1 MRTNQIKR
9 LLLFLLTIVVGITAW
24 AADTTKP
31 TTYKTEIKAVRV
43 GSQSVDIFWHPAEDD
58 VTPQAAITYYAYI
71 AEGWGSGPYT
81 REYVSKKNGTN
92 HEFQNLKPNTK
103 YRIFVTA
110 ADEAGNTF
118 EYDLL
123 KIETPSLDTQAPTVV
138 DNRVFVTDYTETTIS
153 LKWAAAFDN
162 QTPQDKLRYIVRC
175 YQDKFDERDYGP
187 FSINHHYF
195 EEYFSVQGKNEITI
209 TDLEA
214 GYRTYL
220 WVVVR
225 DEDNL
230 GQNINDPLEPIVVT
244 LPDYDG
250 RKPSHLNSSDMFAN
264 AVSTETSISLS
275 WQPATDNITPKEKM
289 RYQVQYLDCKE
300 TGLSYS
306 HFAHHG
312 FKESCIECK
321 KYLTTTPWMEN
332 VTSYKIEGLKPNTEY
347 VVRLV
352 AKDQAGHCIPYSG
365 PGCQTDELWGWPYA
379 MDITT
384 KKIDTQPPY
393 ASNSTIKVTGNT
405 ENSISI
411 KWEPA
416 TDDTTESDEINYKVF
431 YQEITETDWWW
442 FSSRHYNEYDTFCDI
457 TDLKPNTAYNIQVI
471 AFDRKDKMFVY
482 DPCTSLTLP
491 STDKVPPTVSNPR
504 VRVANRTHNSITL
517 EWDAA
522 TDDKTPKDQL
532 LYSIDYPDGHAQT
545 IGKTSYTVT
554 GLAPSTTYR
563 FEVAVTDNNHNESK
577 YTPITVTTD
586 ADPYVDNTPPTAT
599 DKNIK
604 VSDLSHNSF
613 TLSWERATD
622 NNTPKDQILY
632 KVYLTN
638 VKNPQPDDF
647 WLVYQNHGIS
657 SYTMVGLK
665 SSTTFSYLVE
675 ASDIDGNL
683 VLYNI
688 GSVTTKADPTVVQK
702 YNLYVKSK
710 QVTSANAADVLG
722 DGGSVSYDA
731 NTNTLQFKDAHIDAG
746 GENALS
752 TSENL
757 YIQLVGNNVI
767 DGSIYTVGCHATM
780 FCGNGKLSVYAKN
793 KHIAYETNGDLMIKD
808 GCTVQFYSDATYAMS
823 LGGGTLTVNNS
834 TLKAN
839 GGQAKE
845 TIVRCGDLE
854 LIGCEI
860 LSGHTYAYGNYTFY
874 DEIGDLATDEI
885 IIGNNA
891 NDKEKPTL
899 VNNVINVYN
908 VTDNS
913 AMLAW
918 DAAKDNLTMR
928 YKLNYYV
935 YLKQETDYDYE
946 GYYESG
952 QGMTTCLLENLEPS
966 TTYNAL
972 VQVYDEAMNSSFYR
986 EVTFTTDAIQED
998 IYDLEVMNIVVTSTN
1013 CNDVLGDGGS
1023 VRYDNATKTLT
1034 LTKASLNGDDAINSL
1049 IPLTIILEENNEL
1062 MGSMYNDQATTLGG
1076 TGSLFVYGKYAGV
1089 FGDDLTV
1096 KDGAKVQFNGTEG
1109 TSGLEVSGR
1118 IIVINSTLSVTSKG
1132 KVPTI
1137 ASCEGLEMTGCGIIT
1152 GQKYDSTT
1160 QKFYNEDG
1168 TEATNEIRID
1178 PTGTIHKVRMIF
1190 LSAEQADIKMGE
1202 TLTITANPYPAMA
1215 TDKTVTWSSS
1225 NNGIASVDEYGNVT
1239 GLAPGYT
1246 IITCSANDGS
1256 GVEASCVVTVSVP
1269 LVTSITL
1276 SQTDVTTTV
1285 GSAFALSAVITPRE
1299 AASSYVSWT
1308 TSNDKVAIVGSDG
1321 VVMAIGEGN
1330 ATITCTAEDGS
1341 GVTASC
1347 NVTVMPN
1354 TIMATGI
1361 TMDPETAT
1369 LKIGE
1374 TITLAAI
1381 VTPDDA
1387 SDKSVIWSSSNDA
1400 IAAVDTYGTVRCLAD
1415 GTATITAT
1423 TNDGSNLSASCTLT
1437 CIDGI
1442 ISIINDAD
1450 GQESIYSTDG
1460 YRLPNAKRGLNIIVT
1475 KDGKSLKL
1483 MKK

>member
-1 MRTNQIKR
+1 MKSNQIKR

-58 VTPQAAITYYAYI
+58 VTPQAAITYNAYI

-81 REYVSKKNGTN
+81 REIVMQRHGTN
-92 HEFQNLKPNTK
+92 HEFKNLKPNTK

-110 ADEAGNTF
+110 EDEAGNTL

-138 DNRVFVTDYTETTIS
+138 DNRVFVTDATETTVS
-153 LKWAAAFDN
+153 LKWTPAFDN
-162 QTPQDKLRYIVRC
+162 QTPQDKLRYLVRC
-175 YQDKFDERDYGP
+175 YQHKYDDDDHGPYER
-187 FSINHHYF
+187 NHQFF
-195 EEYFSVQGKNEITI
+195 EEHFSVQGKNEITL
-209 TDLEA
+209 TDLDA
-214 GYRTYL
+214 GYQTYM
-220 WVVVR
+220 WVSVL
-225 DEDNL
+225 DEDNNV
-230 GQNINDPLEPIVVT
+230 GYISPLLEATTVT

-250 RKPSHLNSSDMFAN
+250 QRPNFPNSLDMFVNVA
-264 AVSTETSISLS
+264 STETSISLN

-289 RYQVQYLDCKE
+289 RYQVQYWDCKSV
-300 TGLSYS
+300 GLDLA
-306 HFAHHG
+306 HFFHG
-312 FKESCIECK
+312 GWDVKCADCMRTMTK
-321 KYLTTTPWMEN
+321 TPWMEN
-332 VTSYKIEGLKPNTEY
+332 ITSYEIQGLTPNREY
-347 VVRLV
+347 VVRVV
-352 AKDQAGHCIPYSG
+352 AKDERGHCVAYSDWRYNGNPAGFPSIIPIS
-365 PGCQTDELWGWPYA
+365 
-379 MDITT
+379 T

-393 ASNSTIKVTGNT
+393 ASNPTIKVIENT
-405 ENSISI
+405 ENSLRI

-416 TDDTTESDEINYKVF
+416 TDDTTDPEEMTYEVY
-431 YQEITETDWWW
+431 YQEITETNWIGLG
-442 FSSRHYNEYDTFCDI
+442 REYNKHNTFALI
-457 TDLKPNTAYNIQVI
+457 TDLKPYTAYNIKVF
-471 AFDRKDKMFVY
+471 AVDRKGKMFEY
-482 DPCTSLTLP
+482 DPCTSITLP
-491 STDKVPPTVSNPR
+491 STDTTPPTVSDPR
-504 VRVANRTHNSITL
+504 VWATGRTHNSVTF
-517 EWDAA
+517 EWVAA
-522 TDDKTPKDQL
+522 TDDTTPKDQL
-532 LYSIDYPDGHAQT
+532 LYSIDYSDGHAQT

-554 GLAPSTTYR
+554 GLAPSTLYR
-563 FEVAVTDNNHNESK
+563 FDVAVVDNNHNETK
-577 YTPITVTTD
+577 YNSLTVVTE
-586 ADPYVDNTPPTAT
+586 ANPYVDNTPPTTT

-647 WLVYQNHGIS
+647 WLVYKNYDIS

-675 ASDIDGNL
+675 ASDLDGNL

-702 YNLYVKSK
+702 YDLYIKSQ

-731 NTNTLQFKDAHIDAG
+731 NTNTLQFKDAYIDAG

-752 TSENL
+752 TSEDL

-793 KHIAYETNGDLMIKD
+793 KHIAYETNGDLTIKD

-823 LGGGTLTVNNS
+823 LGFAKLTVNNS

-845 TIVRCGDLE
+845 TIVRCFDLE

-860 LSGHTYAYGNYTFY
+860 LSGHTYAYGNCAFY

-908 VTDNS
+908 VTGNS
-913 AMLAW
+913 AMLTW

-952 QGMTTCLLENLEPS
+952 QGMTTCQLENLEPS

-972 VQVYDEAMNSSFYR
+972 VKVYDEAMNSSFYR
-986 EVTFTTDAIQED
+986 EVTFTTEAIQED

-1049 IPLTIILEENNEL
+1049 IPLTIILEENNEIF
-1062 MGSMYNDQATTLGG
+1062 GSIYNDQATTLGG
-1076 TGSLFVYGKYAGV
+1076 TGSLFVYGKKAGV

-1137 ASCEGLEMTGCGIIT
+1137 ISCEGLVLTECGIIT
-1152 GQKYDSTT
+1152 GQTYDSTT
-1160 QKFYNEDG
+1160 QKFYDENG
-1168 TEATNEIRID
+1168 VEATNEIRID
-1178 PTGTIHKVRMIF
+1178 PSGTIHKVRMIF
-1190 LSAEQADIKMGE
+1190 LSVEEADIKMGE
-1202 TLTITANPYPAMA
+1202 TLSLSADVYPVIA
-1215 TDKTVTWSSS
+1215 TDKSVTWSSS

-1256 GVEASCVVTVSVP
+1256 GVETSCIITVSLPVIKE
-1269 LVTSITL
+1269 ITL

-1285 GSAFALSAVITPRE
+1285 GSTFTLNATIYPYE
-1299 AASSYVSWT
+1299 AAGNYVSWT
-1308 TSNDKVAIVGSDG
+1308 TSDDKVAIVASDG
-1321 VVMAIGEGN
+1321 TIMAIGEGN
-1330 ATITCTAEDGS
+1330 AAITCTAEDGS
-1341 GVTASC
+1341 GVSATC
-1347 NVTVMPN
+1347 YVTV
-1354 TIMATGI
+1354 TTVKATGI
-1361 TMDPETAT
+1361 KIDPETAT
-1369 LKIGE
+1369 LNIGE
-1374 TITLAAI
+1374 TMKLTAI
-1381 VTPDDA
+1381 VTPNDA
-1387 SDKSVIWSSSNDA
+1387 SDKSVTWTSSDPTILSVSNDGE
-1400 IAAVDTYGTVRCLAD
+1400 VECLAD
-1415 GTATITAT
+1415 GVVTVTAT
-1423 TNDGSNLSASCTLT
+1423 TNDGSNLSASCTFNCL
-1437 CIDGI
+1437 DGI
-1442 ISIINDAD
+1442 ISIINDAN
-1450 GQESIYSTDG
+1450 GKESIYSADG
-1460 YRLPNAKRGLNIIVT
+1460 IRQQKAKHGLNIIIT
-1475 KDGKSLKL
+1475 EDGKSLKM

>member
-24 AADTTKP
+24 AADTTSP
-31 TTYKTEIKAVRV
+31 TVSNTEITASRV
-43 GSQSVDIFWHPAEDD
+43 GSSSVDISWHPAKDD
-58 VTPQAAITYYAYI
+58 VTPQNAITYYAYI

-81 REYVSKKNGTN
+81 REYVSPKHGTGYT
-92 HEFQNLKPNTK
+92 FKNLKPNTK

-110 ADEAGNTF
+110 EDEAGNTL

-123 KIETPSLDTQAPTVV
+123 KIETHSTDTQPPTVV
-138 DNRVFVTDYTETTIS
+138 DHNVLITDATETTIS
-153 LKWAAAFDN
+153 LKWTPAFDD
-162 QTPQDKLRYIVRC
+162 QTPQDKLWYRITVSQMSWGYNIGPYSWERQFFDKYIM
-175 YQDKFDERDYGP
+175 
-187 FSINHHYF
+187 
-195 EEYFSVQGKNEITI
+195 VQGKNEVTL

-214 GYRTYL
+214 GVKTYI
-220 WVVVR
+220 WVEVL
-225 DEDNL
+225 DENNNSELITPLGEHFNISLTDTDGKRPDFPNL
-230 GQNINDPLEPIVVT
+230 NDQIARVT
-244 LPDYDG
+244 TD
-250 RKPSHLNSSDMFAN
+250 
-264 AVSTETSISLS
+264 ETSITLN
-275 WQPATDNITPKEKM
+275 WNPATDNITPKEKL
-289 RYQVQYLDCKE
+289 RYQVQYMDCKAA
-300 TGLSYS
+300 GVNYS
-306 HFAHHG
+306 HFEKHG
-312 FKESCIECK
+312 FD
-321 KYLTTTPWMEN
+321 LTCEKCHTFFIKTPWMEN
-332 VTSYKIEGLKPNTEY
+332 INSYTISGLNPNSNY
-347 VVRLV
+347 AVRLLV
-352 AKDQAGHCIPYSG
+352 KDERGHWAPYGG
-365 PGCQTDELWGWPYA
+365 PGCSLESDGAWGWPYA
-379 MDITT
+379 MDVKT

-393 ASNSTIKVTGNT
+393 ASNPTIKVIENT
-405 ENSISI
+405 ENSLRI

-416 TDDTTESDEINYKVF
+416 TDDTTDPEEMTYEVY
-431 YQEITETDWWW
+431 YQEITETNWIGLG
-442 FSSRHYNEYDTFCDI
+442 REYNKHNTFALI
-457 TDLKPNTAYNIQVI
+457 TDLKPYTAYNIKVF
-471 AFDRKDKMFVY
+471 AVDRKGKMFEY
-482 DPCTSLTLP
+482 DPCTSITLP
-491 STDKVPPTVSNPR
+491 STDTTPPTVSDPR
-504 VRVANRTHNSITL
+504 VWATGRTHNSVTF
-517 EWDAA
+517 EWVAA
-522 TDDKTPKDQL
+522 TDDTTPKDQL
-532 LYSIDYPDGHAQT
+532 LYSIDYSDGHAQT
-545 IGKTSYTVT
+545 IGKTSYTIT
-554 GLAPSTTYR
+554 GLAPSTTYT
-563 FEVAVTDNNHNESK
+563 FDVAVVDNNHNETK
-577 YTPITVTTD
+577 YNSLTVVTE
-586 ADPYVDNTPPTAT
+586 ANPYVDNTPPTTT

-613 TLSWERATD
+613 KMSWVQATD

-647 WLVYQNHGIS
+647 WLVYKNYDIS

-675 ASDIDGNL
+675 ASDLDGNL

-702 YNLYVKSK
+702 YDLYIKSQ

-731 NTNTLQFKDAHIDAG
+731 NTNTLQFKDAYIDAG

-752 TSENL
+752 TSEDL

-767 DGSIYTVGCHATM
+767 DGSIYTVGSHATI

-793 KHIAYETNGDLMIKD
+793 KHIAYETNGDLTIKD

-823 LGGGTLTVNNS
+823 LGWAKLTVNNS

-854 LIGCEI
+854 LINCEI

-908 VTDNS
+908 VTGNS
-913 AMLAW
+913 AMLTW

-952 QGMTTCLLENLEPS
+952 QGMTTCQLENLEPS

-986 EVTFTTDAIQED
+986 EVTFTTEAIQED

-1049 IPLTIILEENNEL
+1049 IPLTIILEENNEIF
-1062 MGSMYNDQATTLGG
+1062 GSIYNDQATTLGG
-1076 TGSLFVYGKYAGV
+1076 TGSLFVYGKKAGV

-1137 ASCEGLEMTGCGIIT
+1137 ISCEGLVLTECGIIT
-1152 GQKYDSTT
+1152 GQTYDSTT
-1160 QKFYNEDG
+1160 QKFYDENG
-1168 TEATNEIRID
+1168 VEATNEIRID

-1190 LSAEQADIKMGE
+1190 LSVEEADIKMGE
-1202 TLTITANPYPAMA
+1202 TLSISADVYPAMA
-1215 TDKTVTWSSS
+1215 TDKSVTWSSS

-1256 GVEASCVVTVSVP
+1256 GVETSCIITVSLPVIKE
-1269 LVTSITL
+1269 ITL

-1285 GSAFALSAVITPRE
+1285 GSTFTLNATIYPYE
-1299 AASSYVSWT
+1299 AAGNYVSWT
-1308 TSNDKVAIVGSDG
+1308 TSDDKVAIVASDG
-1321 VVMAIGEGN
+1321 TIMAIGEGN
-1330 ATITCTAEDGS
+1330 AAITCTAEDGS
-1341 GVTASC
+1341 GVSATC
-1347 NVTVMPN
+1347 YVTV
-1354 TIMATGI
+1354 TTVKATGI
-1361 TMDPETAT
+1361 KIDPETAT
-1369 LKIGE
+1369 LNIGE
-1374 TITLAAI
+1374 TMKLTAI
-1381 VTPDDA
+1381 VTPNDA
-1387 SDKSVIWSSSNDA
+1387 SDKSVTWTSSDPTILSVSNDGE
-1400 IAAVDTYGTVRCLAD
+1400 VECLAD
-1415 GTATITAT
+1415 GVVTVTAT
-1423 TNDGSNLSASCTLT
+1423 TNDGSNLSASCTFNCL
-1437 CIDGI
+1437 DGI
-1442 ISIINDAD
+1442 ISIINDANGKD
-1450 GQESIYSTDG
+1450 SIYSADG
-1460 YRLPNAKRGLNIIVT
+1460 IRQQKAKHGLNIIMT
-1475 KDGKSLKL
+1475 EDGKSLKM